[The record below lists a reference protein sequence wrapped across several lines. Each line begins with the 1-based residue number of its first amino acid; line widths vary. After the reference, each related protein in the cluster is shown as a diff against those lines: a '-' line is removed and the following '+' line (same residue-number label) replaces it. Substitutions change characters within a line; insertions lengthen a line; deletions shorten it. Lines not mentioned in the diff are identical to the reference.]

1 MDPVGTYCNPSEF
14 TQRNGAPL
22 SEKRMSMK
30 HSILAVLGV
39 ILLVLTISK
48 ISAGQEKA
56 TAQEVVEKV
65 RQAANT
71 LSQSGEAGLAQFDKK
86 ESPWVWKDTYIFV
99 FDCVKA
105 TVAAHPIRPDLIGK
119 DTTGLRGTKGTEFF
133 PKLCQA
139 TKTPSGV
146 WVEYWWPK
154 PGEKQGS
161 RKVSYALKAGDT
173 PYVVGAGIY
182 DDKTTI
188 AELEKLTSGAK

>member
-1 MDPVGTYCNPSEF
+1 M
-14 TQRNGAPL
+14 
-22 SEKRMSMK
+22 RMKQTMFAV
-30 HSILAVLGV
+30 LAVT
-39 ILLVLTISK
+39 LVLLTTSK
-48 ISAGQEKA
+48 VNAGQEKA

-71 LSQSGEAGLAQFDKK
+71 LAQSGETGLAQFDKK
-86 ESPWVWKDTYIFV
+86 EGPWVWKDTYIFV

-105 TVAAHPIRPDLIGK
+105 TIAAHPIRPDLIGK
-119 DTTGLRGTKGTEFF
+119 DTTGLRGTKGAEFF

-154 PGEKQGS
+154 PGEKKGS

-173 PYVVGAGIY
+173 PYIVGAGIY
-182 DDKTTI
+182 DGKTSI